1 MGRTNYSLVACK
13 RIGIVIACERGGGS
27 HVHFVPFR
35 KIKNQIISI
44 YERELIKISRKL
56 NQNQN
61 IYQKQIEYLYHH
73 IYN

>member
-1 MGRTNYSLVACK
+1 MRK
-13 RIGIVIACERGGGS
+13 GGGLMS
-27 HVHFVPFR
+27 ILFR
-35 KIKNQIISI
+35 FEKSKIKLISI

>member
-13 RIGIVIACERGGGS
+13 RIGIVIACERGGLMS
-27 HVHFVPFR
+27 ILFR
-35 KIKNQIISI
+35 FEKSKIKLISI

>member
-1 MGRTNYSLVACK
+1 MRK
-13 RIGIVIACERGGGS
+13 GGS

>member
-1 MGRTNYSLVACK
+1 MRKG
-13 RIGIVIACERGGGS
+13 GGGS